1 MKIKSE
7 LLQEINICNT
17 ESELIDSLAKVS
29 YLKDA
34 DRQIKFENNKL
45 IVGEQK
51 KQLFYEDLLSIQKA
65 KSKAEIQLIDFKQ
78 PLDLL
83 SGFVVIRTPINGNL
97 KYGLISLLIGYI
109 VSLLVSAL
117 LENRKGIVKYFKR
130 K

>member
-1 MKIKSE
+1 
-7 LLQEINICNT
+7 
-17 ESELIDSLAKVS
+17 
-29 YLKDA
+29 
-34 DRQIKFENNKL
+34 
-45 IVGEQK
+45 
-51 KQLFYEDLLSIQKA
+51 LFYEDLLSIQKA